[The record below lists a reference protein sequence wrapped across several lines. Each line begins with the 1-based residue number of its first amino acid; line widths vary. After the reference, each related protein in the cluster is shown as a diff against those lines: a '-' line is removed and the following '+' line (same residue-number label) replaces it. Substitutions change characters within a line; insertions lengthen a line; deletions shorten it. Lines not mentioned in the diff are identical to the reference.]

1 MQQLFDGAIEVLS
14 QLGEPI
20 NRVLEVCLD
29 GQEMTFDSY
38 EFP

>member
-1 MQQLFDGAIEVLS
+1 LS

-20 NRVLEVCLD
+20 NRLLEVGLD

-38 EFP
+38 DFP